1 MSLSYLILGSGAIGK
16 LVGVQLSAAG
26 EDITFL
32 VRDRVA
38 QHIKDNGI
46 KLTGAMGDTSL
57 AKPTITTN
65 LNTVLDSKKIDVV
78 ILAVKSFHTS
88 SVINLLKSAT
98 KTSPTI
104 LCLQNGVDNEDLLSD
119 AFGIENVIPGTVTS
133 AVSIS
138 KLGAV
143 NVDRERGI
151 GIAAGHPYS
160 LEIWKAFNSAG
171 FDTLLYPNAKAMKWS
186 KLITNILAN
195 ATAAICDIT
204 PNAIFKH
211 DRLFRLEI
219 NAIEE
224 TLTVMKGLQLPIVR
238 LPRTPSHW
246 LAFAIKR
253 LPPWSYRAILN
264 NKVSKGRGGKH
275 PSLQVDLLANRNHS
289 EISYL
294 NGTVHRHAK
303 ALGLAAPVNHGLA
316 NILGRIVAGGIPW
329 DKYRHNPDG
338 LADSL
343 LSGDF

>member
-1 MSLSYLILGSGAIGK
+1 
-16 LVGVQLSAAG
+16 
-26 EDITFL
+26 
-32 VRDRVA
+32 
-38 QHIKDNGI
+38 
-46 KLTGAMGDTSL
+46 MGNTSL
-57 AKPTITTN
+57 ARPTITTS
-65 LNTVLDSKKIDVV
+65 LNDVLTSQKIDVV
-78 ILAVKSFHTS
+78 ILAVKSFHTPT
-88 SVINLLKSAT
+88 IIKLLQSAS
-98 KTSPTI
+98 KISPTV

-119 AFGIENVIPGTVTS
+119 AFGIENVVPGTVTS

-138 KLGAV
+138 KIGAV

-160 LEIWKAFNSAG
+160 LEIWKALNAAG
-171 FDTLLYPNAKAMKWS
+171 FHTLLYPNAKAMKWS

-195 ATAAICDIT
+195 ATAAICDIK
-204 PNAIFKH
+204 PNEIFEH

-219 NAIEE
+219 TAIEE
-224 TLTVMKGLQLPIVR
+224 TLTVMKGMQLPIVR

-253 LPPWSYRAILN
+253 LPPWSYRSTLTN
-264 NKVSKGRGGKH
+264 RVSKGRGAKY
-275 PSLQVDLLANRNHS
+275 PSLHADLLANREHS

-303 ALGLAAPVNHGLA
+303 ALGLAAPVNNGLA
-316 NILGRIVAGGIPW
+316 NILSEIVTGKIPW
-329 DKYRHNPDG
+329 GEYRHKPDR